1 MYILPPTTLAVLVAY
16 LSHDQ
21 RTLRVEQRALQRSL
35 LCEDFLCA
43 QSKVETL
50 IAKVKHE
57 DGLNLGESKLFLFG
71 KIADPGKKDFGSTP
85 IFFLNDL
92 IRTFSRLFSTLNPL
106 LRCTIHSNHNKDHLG
121 SRYK

>member
-1 MYILPPTTLAVLVAY
+1 MMYILPPITLVVLVAY

-50 IAKVKHE
+50 IAKVIHE
-57 DGLNLGESKLFLFG
+57 DGLNLGEVN
-71 KIADPGKKDFGSTP
+71 
-85 IFFLNDL
+85 FFCLA
-92 IRTFSRLFSTLNPL
+92 R
-106 LRCTIHSNHNKDHLG
+106 
-121 SRYK
+121 